1 MMKKLLALLLALAML
16 LSLAACGGDEKPTET
31 EPKDEPTKE
40 SSQDSESTEPSQ
52 PDAPAANTETLEA
65 NLWTLTYDPEVWYFA
80 EDDLYTDEEWSKIIL
95 MIPNEEDPEYY
106 DVNVEIRACIE
117 SPQNFRDYLN
127 SYGFDAY
134 EYAENNAYD
143 FTPVGGVDCLRQEGN
158 YWGSPCLRYFAR
170 VEGAGATVFVE
181 IVGEYEDER
190 VQQLLDGLTFKL
202 TDIGNVDGPWEWEGQ
217 PFVGEA
223 HAITLGDMTL
233 RSEWIPFE
241 GGLVTDETFDHDI
254 AVTGNRAYVTSDG
267 QLLRYAYNG
276 TELTLDI
283 PPIETGSEYL
293 YVQADQN
300 GLVWLSDFMEP
311 LTAVQDDTVIAAYD
325 DMDYV
330 AMHPSGTWGINWF
343 SDPECARITIAQ
355 DGIATEPITFAEV
368 DSLNLVL
375 IDEEYIYVC
384 GSDADWNNRIWVYD
398 LEGNLQTVLSDEEG
412 ESLGSISFVC
422 QTSNG
427 FLALDGNLREIVFW
441 DQQGTHLGTVD
452 DTEIFG
458 TVYPW
463 FCSATL
469 LEDGSLLVLMTEDR
483 ADESAMELIVFK
495 LTGF

>member
-1 MMKKLLALLLALAML
+1 MKKLLALLLALAML
-16 LSLAACGGDEKPTET
+16 LSLAACGGGEKPTET
-31 EPKDEPTKE
+31 EPTDQPTEKPT
-40 SSQDSESTEPSQ
+40 QDVTPTDPTTET
-52 PDAPAANTETLEA
+52 PAANTKTLETP
-65 NLWTLTYDPEVWYFA
+65 LWTLTYDADTWYYA
-80 EDDLYTDEEWSKIIL
+80 EEDLYTDEDWSKVIL
-95 MIPNEEDPEYY
+95 MIPVEGDEYDY
-106 DVNVEIRACIE
+106 VVNAEIRVSLE
-117 SPQNFRDYLN
+117 GPSNFRDYLN

-158 YWGSPCLRYFAR
+158 YWGAPCLRYFAR

-181 IVGEYEDER
+181 IIGEYEDAR
-190 VQQLLDGLTFKL
+190 VQQLLDGLTFSL
-202 TDIGNVDGPWEWEGQ
+202 TDIGNVDGPWEWEGE

-267 QLLRYAYNG
+267 QLLCYAYTG

-283 PPIETGSEYL
+283 PPIETDSEFL
-293 YVQADQN
+293 YAQADRN
-300 GLVWLSDFMEP
+300 GLVWLSNFMEP
-311 LTAVQDDTVIAAYD
+311 LTAVQDAAVIAAYD

-343 SDPECARITIAQ
+343 SVPECARITIAQ

-368 DSLNLVL
+368 DSLDLVL

-398 LEGNLQTVLSDEEG
+398 LEGNLQTVLSDENG